1 MQMGGTG
8 TEEERSS
15 SVGPKLVRGERVLGS
30 LGGRQ
35 ERGAESRR
43 DEGGRPAYVACCKGW
58 GLSVDGLMSG
68 GARQ

>member
-35 ERGAESRR
+35 ERGQKAEGMR
-43 DEGGRPAYVACCKGW
+43 EGGLLLWPVVRAGAF
-58 GLSVDGLMSG
+58 LMG
-68 GARQ
+68 